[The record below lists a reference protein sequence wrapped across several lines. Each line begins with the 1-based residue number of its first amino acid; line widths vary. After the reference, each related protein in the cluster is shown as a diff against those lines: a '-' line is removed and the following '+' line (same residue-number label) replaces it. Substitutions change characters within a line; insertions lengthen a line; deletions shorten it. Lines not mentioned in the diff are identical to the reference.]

1 MALGISVPAMAA
13 DAKPMEGKLVVVHT
27 NDMHGYYE
35 TTETSIGIAGVAG
48 LKNYYEAQGA
58 DVLLLDAG
66 DFSQGSTLVSYYK
79 GKKCRRIYGGGRI
92 RRSINGKS

>member
-1 MALGISVPAMAA
+1 MKKKLISLITAAVMALGISVPAMAA

-48 LKNYYEAQGA
+48 LKNYYEAQG
-58 DVLLLDAG
+58 DV
-66 DFSQGSTLVSYYK
+66 YK
-79 GKKCRRIYGGGRI
+79 RQVQDCQIPFCTPA
-92 RRSINGKS
+92 NPLP

>member
-1 MALGISVPAMAA
+1 MKKKLISLITAAVMALGISVPAMAA

-48 LKNYYEAQGA
+48 ANSAGFERVATAMTAQGI
-58 DVLLLDAG
+58 V
-66 DFSQGSTLVSYYK
+66 
-79 GKKCRRIYGGGRI
+79 
-92 RRSINGKS
+92 